1 MKNIDWRIRII
12 GGILMLVGAGVA
24 VQHAL
29 TLRAMAENYNHMG
42 VLALIAFWGGCD
54 SILKGIQVK
63 QDH

>member
-1 MKNIDWRIRII
+1 
-12 GGILMLVGAGVA
+12 MLVGAGVA
-24 VQHAL
+24 VQHVL